1 MLCSGQSSPTACC
14 GVCTGPAVRWQR
26 CSSGGVDLA
35 SVGVYPGGVVPGC
48 VMGRYGVGQGMGSI
62 GPSLALYWPS
72 LALY

>member
-48 VMGRYGVGQGMGSI
+48 V
-62 GPSLALYWPS
+62 
-72 LALY
+72 